1 MITMKEAENELEFK
15 AVEVF
20 ASRLKVNARMVEAA
34 LQMRF
39 QFLKLGVRLW
49 RGRAAFVERLKAATA
64 GTVEICPQW
73 PSFAPFIA
81 QDLTVAPSLT
91 SQEMRRRCTRS
102 LSPTP
107 SKSWEW

>member
-1 MITMKEAENELEFK
+1 M
-15 AVEVF
+15 EVF

-64 GTVEICPQW
+64 
-73 PSFAPFIA
+73 A
-81 QDLTVAPSLT
+81 Q
-91 SQEMRRRCTRS
+91 
-102 LSPTP
+102 
-107 SKSWEW
+107 

>member
-1 MITMKEAENELEFK
+1 MYDGSKNRPVLLRPSSRVITMKEAEIELEFK

-64 GTVEICPQW
+64 
-73 PSFAPFIA
+73 A
-81 QDLTVAPSLT
+81 Q
-91 SQEMRRRCTRS
+91 
-102 LSPTP
+102 
-107 SKSWEW
+107 

>member
-1 MITMKEAENELEFK
+1 MTSLRFRRRLLTERGAGGDNRPVLLRPSNRVITFKEAENELEFK

-64 GTVEICPQW
+64 
-73 PSFAPFIA
+73 A
-81 QDLTVAPSLT
+81 Q
-91 SQEMRRRCTRS
+91 
-102 LSPTP
+102 
-107 SKSWEW
+107 